1 MNYSVAISLL
11 AHTKGKQGSLISG
24 LKRTVLTE
32 TRLAVAKREGVGEG
46 WAGSLGLVDTNYY
59 ILDE

>member
-1 MNYSVAISLL
+1 MNYSVVTSLL

-32 TRLAVAKREGVGEG
+32 TRLVVVKREGVGEG
-46 WAGSLGLVDTNYY
+46 WVGSLGLVDTNYY
-59 ILDE
+59 I

>member
-24 LKRTVLTE
+24 LKRTVVTE
-32 TRLAVAKREGVGEG
+32 TRLVVAKREGVGEG
-46 WAGSLGLVDTNYY
+46 WVGSSGLADTNYH
-59 ILDE
+59 I

>member
-1 MNYSVAISLL
+1 MLRMMVSKINQEYFL
-11 AHTKGKQGSLISG
+11 G
-24 LKRTVLTE
+24 E
-32 TRLAVAKREGVGEG
+32 GEG